1 MHFFILFL
9 KLQTVIL
16 HEYEM
21 QLGIPPYWGLS
32 IGLMIWTSNLTP
44 QALCHMDTK
53 RKPKA
58 ILHLDM
64 DAFYPSVEELDNPEL
79 KGKPV
84 IVGGGRERGV
94 VSSASYEARRFGV
107 HSAQPMATAMRLCPD
122 GIFLPGRMARYQ
134 EVSGAVFEIFR
145 RFTPLVEPLSIDEA
159 FLDVTGCQR
168 LLGRPEGIAKKIKK
182 EVFEITGLTV
192 SAGVAPSKFVAK
204 IASDLEKPDGLTV
217 VPPDRVR
224 DFLDPLPIKKMWG
237 VGKVTQ
243 ESLARLNIRTFK
255 DLSNVPLKVLEKK
268 FGKHGLKMH
277 ALSMGMDDRDV
288 VPEHNVK
295 SIGHEKTFLRD
306 VTELEE
312 AKKDLLALTNK
323 VAQRMRRNGIAGKTV
338 YLKVKYSDFFQIT
351 RSASLTQPT
360 DDGFEMY
367 STVCRL
373 LKKTEVGR
381 RPVRLLGVS
390 LSQLNFPE
398 IQDQLSLF
406 ANQFQKRKSLNKALD
421 SLNEKH
427 GDDSVRPGTL
437 FSK

>member
-1 MHFFILFL
+1 M
-9 KLQTVIL
+9 
-16 HEYEM
+16 
-21 QLGIPPYWGLS
+21 P
-32 IGLMIWTSNLTP
+32 WTLNLTP
-44 QALCHMDTK
+44 KTLSPMGIK
-53 RKPKA
+53 RKQKA

-64 DAFYPSVEELDNPEL
+64 DAFYPSVEVLDNPEL

-107 HSAQPMATAMRLCPD
+107 HSALPMATAMRLCPD

-134 EVSGAVFEIFR
+134 EISRAVFDIFR
-145 RFTPLVEPLSIDEA
+145 QFTPLMEPLSIDEA
-159 FLDVTGCQR
+159 FLDVTGSER
-168 LLGRPEGIAKKIKK
+168 LLGQPDEIAKKIRQK
-182 EVFEITGLTV
+182 VFELTGLTV

-204 IASDLEKPDGLTV
+204 IASDIEKPDGLTV

-243 ESLARLNIRTFK
+243 ESLERLNIRTFK
-255 DLSNVPLKVLEKK
+255 DLSNVPLKILEKK

-277 ALSMGMDDRDV
+277 ELSMGMDDRDV
-288 VPEHNVK
+288 VPEHDVK
-295 SIGHEKTFLRD
+295 SIGHEQTFLRD

-312 AKKDLLALTNK
+312 AKKSLLALTNK

-338 YLKVKYSDFFQIT
+338 TLKVKYSDFFQIT
-351 RSASLTQPT
+351 RSDTLAEPT
-360 DDGFEMY
+360 DDGLEMY

-373 LKKTEVGR
+373 LEKTEVGR
-381 RPVRLLGVS
+381 RPIRLLGVS
-390 LSQLNFPE
+390 LSQLNFPGKE
-398 IQDQLSLF
+398 DQLSLF
-406 ANQFQKRKSLNKALD
+406 VKKDQKRKRLNTALD

-427 GDDSVRPGTL
+427 GDDSVQPGTL
-437 FSK
+437 LSK